1 MVIEIFLVQ
10 YGSMA
15 ILCTMLVLVIL
26 RAKMMVVLVVL
37 NYFVCN
43 SSGDGGDLVK
53 RVVSV

>member
-1 MVIEIFLVQ
+1 MLIEIFLVQ

-26 RAKMMVVLVVL
+26 RATMMVVLVAL

-43 SSGDGGDLVK
+43 SSGDDGGDLVK
-53 RVVSV
+53 